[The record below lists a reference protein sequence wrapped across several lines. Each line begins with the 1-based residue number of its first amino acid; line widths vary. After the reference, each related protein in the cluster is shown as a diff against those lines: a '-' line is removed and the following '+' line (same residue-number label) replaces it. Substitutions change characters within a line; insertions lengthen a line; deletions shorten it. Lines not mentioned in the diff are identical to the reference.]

1 MSNDTMMFVILVLP
15 GLLLAGL
22 VYLGILAVGLG
33 TIVAAF
39 KSAHPVLK
47 GTLVLAGVLVIL
59 SPVLFQWG
67 TDMRAQK
74 KADQRQAH
82 LAQLERASFAG
93 RMPARFI
100 TSGNFGP
107 ELRQFIRTRYRLA
120 EFPEAENQR
129 LVEAYRAYRGAEWC
143 HRRFPGNPPMMRG
156 TKLPTCKPL
165 PDSVQ
170 SALGLREPILV
181 FAEGFNTSMRE
192 DNILAGEIYE
202 IRLITPEDDLL
213 VAYFEERT
221 VEDRSGMF
229 NQYASGR
236 RNASS
241 EQPPTLKAFIE
252 TAMKEAGQ

>member
-1 MSNDTMMFVILVLP
+1 MSNDSMMFLILVLP
-15 GLLLAGL
+15 GLVLAGL
-22 VYLGILAVGLG
+22 VYLGILAVGLS

-39 KSAHPVLK
+39 KSAHPVLR

-59 SPVLFQWG
+59 SPVLFHTG
-67 TDMRAQK
+67 MDMRAQH
-74 KADQRQAH
+74 KADRRQAH
-82 LAQLERASFAG
+82 LAQLERASLAG

-120 EFPEAENQR
+120 EFPEAENRR
-129 LVEAYRAYRGAEWC
+129 LVEAYRAYRRAGRC
-143 HRRFPGNPPMMRG
+143 HRRFPGNPMMRG
-156 TKLPTCKPL
+156 TKLPSCKPL

-170 SALGLREPILV
+170 SALGLRAPILV

-221 VEDRSGMF
+221 VEDKPGIF

-241 EQPPTLKAFIE
+241 QQPPTLKAFIE